1 MVNGPWPRLTT
12 AQLVPAPS
20 STTRVASIIP
30 FIAPAPPSTLYRN
43 VLSRSGSW
51 RRGLSG
57 TRSWIVLMRGPRP
70 LGPSPSGRP
79 RRFAPRDPVVVH
91 DREEPRPVVAEPE
104 PPALAAH
111 AGRGPRR
118 RRRSAASSSIAISMT
133 ETNWYTTK
141 WTR

>member
-1 MVNGPWPRLTT
+1 MSER
-12 AQLVPAPS
+12 
-20 STTRVASIIP
+20 
-30 FIAPAPPSTLYRN
+30 
-43 VLSRSGSW
+43 
-51 RRGLSG
+51 
-57 TRSWIVLMRGPRP
+57 PRP
-70 LGPSPSGRP
+70 RVQATEAGSQSNECTAEPLRRETRQAASGADVEERLAVEALTLQHLAP

-91 DREEPRPVVAEPE
+91 DREEPRSVVAEPE